1 MRQNS
6 DQQTRDYQQVE
17 RAIQFLHEN
26 FRDQPSLEEIAEAAN
41 LSPHH
46 LQRLFTRWAGVS
58 PMRFMQSLGLEE
70 AKRAPARS
78 ESVLDARLTAG
89 LSEPGRLHNLFV
101 TIEALTPG
109 DLKVRGKGLTVH
121 YGTHT
126 GPYGAFVIAITDR
139 GICGLQFIEDDNAD
153 TALDAIRGQLPPAEF
168 ITASD
173 KTLGLAKAI
182 FNPSGSNTPLP
193 ISVVGTNFQIKVWR
207 ALLSIPSGTL
217 MSYGGLAKTI
227 GKPSAAR
234 AVGSAIGANPV
245 AYIIPC
251 HRVVR
256 ATGLLDTKY
265 QWGPARKL
273 AMIGREVSA
282 QEGAPQ

>member
-58 PMRFMQSLGLEE
+58 PMRFIQSLSLEE
-70 AKRAPARS
+70 AKRALARS
-78 ESVLDARLTAG
+78 ESVLDASLTAG

-139 GICGLQFIEDDNAD
+139 GICGLQFIEDENTD
-153 TALDAIRGQLPPAEF
+153 TALDAIRSQLPAAEF

-182 FNPSGSNTPLP
+182 FNPSGSNTPFAHFRRR
-193 ISVVGTNFQIKVWR
+193 NN
-207 ALLSIPSGTL
+207 LSDK
-217 MSYGGLAKTI
+217 GLA
-227 GKPSAAR
+227 GSSFNS
-234 AVGSAIGANPV
+234 VGNPYELWRSSKNNWK
-245 AYIIPC
+245 AKCRTRRRQCDWCESGCLHNSLPPRGPGNRLTGHKIPM
-251 HRVVR
+251 
-256 ATGLLDTKY
+256 
-265 QWGPARKL
+265 GP
-273 AMIGREVSA
+273 G
-282 QEGAPQ
+282 

>member
-6 DQQTRDYQQVE
+6 DQQTRDYQHVE

-58 PMRFMQSLGLEE
+58 PMRFMQSLSLEE
-70 AKRAPARS
+70 AKRALARS
-78 ESVLDARLTAG
+78 ESVLDASLTAG
-89 LSEPGRLHNLFV
+89 LSKPGRLHNLFV

-139 GICGLQFIEDDNAD
+139 GICGLQFIEDGNTD
-153 TALDAIRGQLPPAEF
+153 TALDAIRSQLPAAEF

-182 FNPSGSNTPLP
+182 FNPSESNTPLP
-193 ISVVGTNFQIKVWR
+193 ISVVGTNFQIKVWQ

-251 HRVVR
+251 HRAVR

-265 QWGPARKL
+265 RWGPARKL